1 MQYTVGYQW
10 QQNGALID
18 EILRQSSDIYEV
30 YFSYGDEP
38 SGRGGSATRSG
49 SKKNDYIL
57 AQEKDLARLSENG
70 IKLNLLLNANC
81 YGENSLSSDFLMR
94 MGDLIDYLKNSF
106 NLSSVTTTSPV
117 IARFV
122 KENFDDIKTRA
133 SVNMEIGT
141 IEGMQYLADVFDGY
155 YYKRELNCDI
165 KAVAKLKKWCDANGK
180 ELFMLA
186 NSGCLNYCS
195 SRQFHDNLVAHEVE
209 IGAKQNNVKFRS
221 VCSSFIANPTNKEH
235 ILRHLNFVRPE
246 EIEMFEPYVT
256 AAKLA
261 TRISLNPQQIVRAYT
276 GGRFTG
282 NILDL
287 LEPNHA
293 SAFYPEII
301 DSDKLPADFN
311 HIKANC
317 DKNCQECG
325 YCKKVYNESKVKLDF
340 GGIVDANK

>member
-1 MQYTVGYQW
+1 MKYMVGYQW
-10 QQNGALID
+10 QPNGALIN
-18 EILRQSSDIYEV
+18 EILKYPDKIYEV

-38 SGRGGSATRSG
+38 SGRGGGATRSG
-49 SKKNDYIL
+49 VKKEDYIS
-57 AQEKDLARLSENG
+57 AQEKDLALLSSNG

-81 YGENSLSSDFLMR
+81 YGENSLSSDFLSAT
-94 MGDLIDYLKNSF
+94 GDLIDYLKTKF
-106 NLSSVTTTSPV
+106 NLTSVTTTSPV
-117 IARFV
+117 IARFI

-141 IEGMQYLADVFDGY
+141 VEGMQYLADVFDGY
-155 YYKRELNCDI
+155 YFRRELNCDI
-165 KAVAKLKKWCDANGK
+165 AAVKKLKNWCDQNGK

-209 IGAKQNNVKFRS
+209 IGAKPNNVKFRS
-221 VCSSFIANPTNKEH
+221 VCSSFLESPLQREW
-235 ILRHLNFVRPE
+235 ILKHLNFVRPE

-261 TRISLNPQQIVRAYT
+261 TRISLNPSQIVGAYV
-276 GGRFTG
+276 GGNFLG
-282 NILDL
+282 NVLDL

-293 SAFYPEII
+293 AAFYPYII
-301 DSDKLPADFN
+301 DSDKLPANFN
-311 HIKANC
+311 NFKATC
-317 DKNCQECG
+317 DKNCEKCG

-340 GGIVDANK
+340 GGILDANK